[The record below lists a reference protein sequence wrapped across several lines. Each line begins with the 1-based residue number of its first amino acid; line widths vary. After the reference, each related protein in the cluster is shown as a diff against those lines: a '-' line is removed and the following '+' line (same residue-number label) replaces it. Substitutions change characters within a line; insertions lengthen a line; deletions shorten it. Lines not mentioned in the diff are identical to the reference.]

1 MQTVRCA
8 SAIPAQGLE
17 GDRYFTRQG
26 TFSTT
31 AGAVRDVTLIESEA
45 VEALN
50 SKLGSRFSA
59 ADIRRNLVTRGVA
72 LNHLVGRDFRVGEV
86 LLRGERLCQ
95 PCSYLESLTQIG
107 VKAAMMHRAGLRAE
121 ILQGGTIRI
130 GDAIAVLDD
139 PLEQNKILIRRFF
152 DEMWNPWNFDKVDQL
167 LAPDIKFR
175 GTLGAELKGR
185 DAFRAYMRKVQAAF
199 PDFHNTILQITAEHD
214 RVVARTFYRGTHR
227 GEIFG
232 IAPTGKSICILR
244 RCILPNRR
252 RKSDRR
258 LGPRRFARPLARS
271 RCAFHP
277 LISRRF
283 FGPNAPEPW
292 VISPFPEYPVTQ

>member
-1 MQTVRCA
+1 MPLGSVISIHIAPAAGAQMQSVPCA

-17 GDRYFTRQG
+17 GDRYFTKQG

-31 AGAVRDVTLIESEA
+31 AGAVRDLTLIESEA

-59 ADIRRNLVTRGVA
+59 ADMRRNLVTRGVA

-95 PCSYLESLTQIG
+95 PCSYLESLTQMG
-107 VKAAMMHRAGLRAE
+107 VKAAMMRRAGLRAE
-121 ILQGGTIRI
+121 ILERGTIRV
-130 GDAIAVLDD
+130 GDAIAALDG

-152 DEMWNPWNFDKVDQL
+152 DEMWNPWNFEKVDEL

-185 DAFRAYMRKVQAAF
+185 DAFRAYMCKVQAAF
-199 PDFHNTILQITAEHD
+199 PDFHNTILELTAEHD
-214 RVVARTFYRGTHR
+214 RVVGRTFYRGTHH

-232 IAPTGKSICILR
+232 MAPTGKSIAYSGAAFFRIADGKVIEGWVLGDLLALLR
-244 RCILPNRR
+244 
-252 RKSDRR
+252 D
-258 LGPRRFARPLARS
+258 LGARS
-271 RCAFHP
+271 IP
-277 LISRRF
+277 
-283 FGPNAPEPW
+283 
-292 VISPFPEYPVTQ
+292 